1 MSVFAL
7 RLPDDLKTE
16 AAAQADKAGL
26 SLNQYIASALSAR
39 VGAQAEAERY
49 FLMRG
54 ARAAPGD
61 ALEILKRAAVGN
73 PPREDDKI
81 LPVDLDPSHERE

>member
-7 RLPDDLKTE
+7 RLPEDLK
-16 AAAQADKAGL
+16 AQAAEQAEKAGL

-49 FLMRG
+49 FSLRG
-54 ARAAPGD
+54 ARARPGE
-61 ALEILKRAAVGN
+61 ALRILDRAGKGN
-73 PPREDDKI
+73 PPRDDDRI
-81 LPVDLDPSHERE
+81 D

>member
-16 AAAQADKAGL
+16 AASQADKAGL

-49 FLMRG
+49 FTLRG
-54 ARAAPGD
+54 ARAVPGE
-61 ALEILKRAAVGN
+61 ALEILKRSGVGN
-73 PPREDDKI
+73 PPREDDK
-81 LPVDLDPSHERE
+81 VGG

>member
-7 RLPDDLKTE
+7 RLPDDLKAEVT
-16 AAAQADKAGL
+16 AQAGKAGL

-49 FLMRG
+49 FVQRG
-54 ARAAPGD
+54 ARSVPGE
-61 ALEILKRAAVGN
+61 ALEILSRAGVGN
-73 PPREDDKI
+73 RPREDDAI
-81 LPVDLDPSHERE
+81 EPIE

>member
-7 RLPDDLKTE
+7 RLPEDLKTE

-49 FLMRG
+49 FALRS
-54 ARAAPGD
+54 ARAVPGE
-61 ALEILKRAAVGN
+61 ALEILKRAGVGN
-73 PPREDDKI
+73 PPRDDDAI
-81 LPVDLDPSHERE
+81 AE